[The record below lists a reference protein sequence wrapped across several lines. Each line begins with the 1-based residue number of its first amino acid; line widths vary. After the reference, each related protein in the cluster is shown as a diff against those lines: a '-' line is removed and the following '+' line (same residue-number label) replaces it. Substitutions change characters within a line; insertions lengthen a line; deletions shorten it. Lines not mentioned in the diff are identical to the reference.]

1 MTNVQIPIDENLLA
15 EINKAGKRQNLNL
28 IQIVGEALQ
37 IWLNR
42 RDGLRREGLRFEQE
56 WIASLKKKPD
66 DANRAEEWLEAQAW
80 SEP

>member
-1 MTNVQIPIDENLLA
+1 MTTVQIAIDENLLN
-15 EINKAGKRQNLNL
+15 EISQVGKRQNLDL

-42 RDGLRREGLRFEQE
+42 RDGLHQKGMRFEQE
-56 WIASLKKKPD
+56 WIASLKQKPD
-66 DANRAEEWLEAQAW
+66 DASRAEEWLEAQAW